1 MGCPDHRLIVIA
13 FGYHR
18 LKMTMAYIVIAGD
31 VHGAIGFFY
40 EQALKLQDELKEP
53 IEAILQV
60 GDLQIYSESS
70 QVDKAVNRHGGPGEF
85 PQWFKEQRSVPIP
98 TYAILGNHDDA
109 MLFYRYAGKEIIPS
123 LHLLPQG
130 EVVSINIGSQ
140 VVRVGSLGGNYSP
153 KYFHFESDKL
163 SQAKLKH
170 YTEAHINSLVEKAP
184 FDILLTHEAPD
195 GVVIRD
201 GADLGRPEIGALIR
215 KTAPRYVFFGHHHW
229 HVKAEIG
236 STTVVGLSR
245 IQREGGMYPIR
256 Y

>member
-1 MGCPDHRLIVIA
+1 
-13 FGYHR
+13 
-18 LKMTMAYIVIAGD
+18 MAYIVIAGD
-31 VHGAIGFFY
+31 VHGVIGLFY
-40 EQALKLQDELKEP
+40 EQALRLQDELKEP

-60 GDLQIYSESS
+60 GDLQIYSEESH
-70 QVDKAVNRHGGPGEF
+70 VDKAVRVHGGPGEF
-85 PQWFKEQRSVPIP
+85 PQWFKDQRPAPIP

-130 EVVSINIGSQ
+130 EVVSLNIGSQ
-140 VVRVGSLGGNYSP
+140 VIRVGALGGNYSP
-153 KYFHFESDKL
+153 KYFQVAPADL
-163 SQAKLKH
+163 SQGKRKH
-170 YTEAHINSLVEKAP
+170 YTETHINALIDKAP

-201 GADLGRPEIGALIR
+201 GVDLGRPEIGALIR
-215 KTAPRYVFFGHHHW
+215 KAAPRFAFFGHHHW

-236 STTVVGLSR
+236 GTAAVGLSL
-245 IQREGGMYPIR
+245 IQREGGMYPIH